1 MNRGIAGADRP
12 LAGLVSPERGQ
23 SPGSLHPAAL
33 AGLLA
38 MEGLPPEPGREP
50 CEPLSSAGGN
60 PVKAGVAEMRAMY
73 DAALHGRL

>member
-1 MNRGIAGADRP
+1 
-12 LAGLVSPERGQ
+12 
-23 SPGSLHPAAL
+23 
-33 AGLLA
+33 